1 MTPEQTHT
9 TGATRRL
16 LSLPV
21 IILTAIV
28 LLGGGLAAGYYLLP
42 KWLPNDGHAH
52 GESQTM
58 YTCPMHPQVV
68 QDKPGICPICHM
80 DLVPMG
86 GGGDVGHDDKIHV
99 TPRERVIAGVKTIAV
114 EERRFSGTIEASAVV
129 EYNETGH
136 RVVSAR
142 YGGRIERL
150 YVDKTGQQ
158 VSRGTPLMEI
168 YSPDLVAAQK
178 EFLIARDARTVQS
191 ADNRGERFVES
202 ARKRLELL
210 GMTKTQIE
218 ALIERG
224 DISYTVTV
232 FSSAGGVVVNRA
244 VTEGAYVTEGTLLFE
259 LVDFS
264 SVWVIVN
271 VFENDIHRFRQGL
284 AMTVGGASLGGET
297 LRGTVDYIYPTVD
310 PQSRTVQVRG
320 VFANPRHILK
330 PGMYLTAQVQV
341 PSEAALV
348 VPASA
353 VIRTGKRDLI
363 YVETD
368 KNMFEPREVQ
378 LGLKENGEYQILG
391 GALKVGEK
399 VAVEGGYLLDSE
411 RQLSAPASSHT
422 GHSTE
427 ATQ

>member
-1 MTPEQTHT
+1 MTPEQMNT
-9 TGATRRL
+9 TGAPRRF
-16 LSLPV
+16 LSPLG
-21 IILTAIV
+21 IILIAIV
-28 LLGGGLAAGYYLLP
+28 LLSAGVAAGYYLLP
-42 KWLPNDGHAH
+42 QWLPAAH
-52 GESQTM
+52 THNEATTM

-80 DLVPMG
+80 DLVPMNSG
-86 GGGDVGHDDKIHV
+86 SDVGHDDNIHV
-99 TPRERVIAGVKTIAV
+99 TPRERVIAGVKTAVV
-114 EERRFSGTIEASAVV
+114 EERSLSAAVEASAVV
-129 EYNETGH
+129 EYNEAGH

-158 VSRGTPLMEI
+158 VGRGTPLMEI

-178 EFLIARDARTVQS
+178 EFLIARDTRLVQS
-191 ADNRGERFVES
+191 ADNRGERFVEA

-218 ALIERG
+218 ALASRG

-232 FSSAGGVVVNRA
+232 FSPAGGVVVNRA
-244 VTEGAYVTEGTLLFE
+244 VTEGAYVTEGTLLLE
-259 LVDFS
+259 LVDLS

-271 VFENDIHRFRQGL
+271 VFENDIHRFRQGMS
-284 AMTVGGASLGGET
+284 MTVGGAALGGES

-320 VFANPRHILK
+320 VFANPKYVLK
-330 PGMYLTAQVQV
+330 PGMYLTASVQV
-341 PSEAALV
+341 PSVPTLV

-353 VIRTGKRDLI
+353 VIRTGKRDLV

-368 KNMFEPREVQ
+368 DNMFEPREVQ
-378 LGLKENGEYQILG
+378 LGLKENGEYQVTG
-391 GALKVGEK
+391 GALKAGEK

-411 RQLSAPASSHT
+411 RQLSAPAGSHT
-422 GHSTE
+422 GHPTE
-427 ATQ
+427 AAQ

>member
-9 TGATRRL
+9 TGASRR

-21 IILTAIV
+21 ILLIAILF
-28 LLGGGLAAGYYLLP
+28 LGGGLAAGYYLLP
-42 KWLPNDGHAH
+42 KWLPSGGHAH
-52 GESQTM
+52 GEAKTM

-86 GGGDVGHDDKIHV
+86 GGGDAGHDDDIHV
-99 TPRERVIAGVKTIAV
+99 TPRERVIAGVKTMLV
-114 EERRFSGTIEASAVV
+114 EERQLDGAIEASAVV
-129 EYNETGH
+129 EYNESGH

-158 VSRGTPLMEI
+158 VGRGTPLMEI

-178 EFLIARDARTVQS
+178 EFLIARDARLVQS
-191 ADNRGERFVES
+191 ADNRGERFVEA

-210 GMTKTQIE
+210 GMTKSQIE

-232 FSSAGGVVVNRA
+232 FSPAGGIVVNRA
-244 VTEGAYVTEGTLLFE
+244 VTEGAYVTEGTLLLE
-259 LVDFS
+259 LIDFS

-271 VFENDIHRFRQGL
+271 VFENDIYRVRQGMT
-284 AMTVGGASLGGET
+284 MTVGGASLGGET
-297 LRGTVDYIYPTVD
+297 LQGKVDYIYPTVD

-320 VFANPRHILK
+320 VFTNQKHLLK
-330 PGMYLTAQVQV
+330 PGMYLTARMQV
-341 PSEAALV
+341 PSEMSLV

-353 VIRTGKRDLI
+353 VIRTGKRDLV

-368 KNMFEPREVQ
+368 KNIFEPREVQ
-378 LGLKENGEYQILG
+378 LGLKANGEYQITG
-391 GALKVGEK
+391 GALKAGEK

-411 RQLSAPASSHT
+411 RQLSAPAGSHT

-427 ATQ
+427 AAQ